1 MKLGEVQSIADKIRR
16 ETGASRV
23 AIVIGEGPDAMTIAS
38 TDPRIILDNLMQS
51 TQGRGL
57 K

>member
-1 MKLGEVQSIADKIRR
+1 MTLGEVQGIADKIRR

-23 AIVIGEGPDAMTIAS
+23 AIVIGEGADAMTIAS
-38 TDPRIILDNLMQS
+38 TDPRIILDNLMQAAPL
-51 TQGRGL
+51 RGL